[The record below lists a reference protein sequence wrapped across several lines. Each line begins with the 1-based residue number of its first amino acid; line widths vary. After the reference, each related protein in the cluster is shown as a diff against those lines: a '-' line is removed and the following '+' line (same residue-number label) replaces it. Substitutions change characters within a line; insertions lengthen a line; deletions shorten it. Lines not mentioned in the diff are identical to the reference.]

1 MLFNYATNFLVINKK
16 ITGTGILASHF
27 TDIVEV
33 IYFLATALLAASTIS
48 SVSK

>member
-1 MLFNYATNFLVINKK
+1 MGRELSRPIY
-16 ITGTGILASHF
+16 
-27 TDIVEV
+27 TDLVEV